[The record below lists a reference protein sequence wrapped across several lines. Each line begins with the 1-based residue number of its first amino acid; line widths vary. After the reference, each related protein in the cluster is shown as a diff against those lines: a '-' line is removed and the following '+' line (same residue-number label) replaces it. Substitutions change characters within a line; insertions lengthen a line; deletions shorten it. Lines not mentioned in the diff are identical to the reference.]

1 MIGRLIDLSL
11 RQPLLVFALAAL
23 LAAGGVQAWRNLPID
38 AFPDV
43 SPTQVKIILKAPG
56 MTPEEVEQ
64 RIATPIEIE
73 MLGIPHK
80 RLVRSIAKYAIA
92 DITVDFDDQTDVYW
106 ARQQVSERLGGVM
119 RELPAGTSGGL
130 APVTTPLGEMFMFT
144 IESAQHSLEERR
156 TVLDWVIRPALR
168 TLPGVADVNA
178 LGGEVRTYEVAP
190 DPQRLNARGVTLDSL
205 RQALER
211 NNRNDGAGR
220 ITDGEDALVVR
231 VEGSVRSLD
240 DLRSI
245 LVAGDRGMVSRIGDL
260 AQVRMASATRY
271 GTVTADGQG
280 ETVQGLVLG
289 LRGAN
294 AAELVRGVRA
304 RLAEIEPKLP
314 AGMKIRVFYDRSELI
329 DRAVGTVI
337 KALAEAVVLV
347 AIVLLLF
354 LGDLRAA
361 LVVAVTLPLSILAAF
376 VLMQITGLT
385 ANLMS
390 LGGLAIAIG
399 MLVDAAVVVVE
410 HASTRLAEPGAD
422 TENRRACV
430 AQAVREVARPVV
442 AGIAIIGTV
451 FLPLLTLEGL
461 EGKLFSPVA
470 LSIVYALAGS
480 LVLAFTLVPALS
492 VLMLRRGPHADP
504 WLVRRSEAGYRRLLE
519 AALAHPRWV
528 VAGALASLA
537 LAGALYPT
545 IGRSF
550 MPTLDEGSLIVQL
563 QKSTSISLNA
573 SAATDIRVQQALM
586 REVPEITAIVA
597 RAGSDD
603 LGLDPMGLNES
614 DVFLVLAPRD
624 RWRGD
629 KALITE
635 SVRQVMTR
643 FSGLSYGFTQ
653 PIEMRVSEMLTGTR
667 GDLAVK
673 VFGPDLAENQAAAQ
687 KIAAVL
693 RAVPGAQ
700 DVLTTRSEGLRY
712 LRVRLDRAAA
722 GKAGL
727 PVDALQDRLRAQ
739 IEGVPVGLVIESGR
753 RIPVMLRGLDDLRD
767 SPERFANLQITAP
780 DGAVWPLERLAQLE
794 QIEGPVRID
803 HENASRFSIVQA
815 GVSGRDLVGFVEE
828 ARAAVTRAVPLGA
841 GMRLQWGGQFEN
853 QQRAAQR
860 LAIVV
865 PMALAM
871 IFVLLTMTFGSVRQ
885 ALLVFANV
893 PFAAVGGVVA
903 LAVSGEYLSVP
914 ASVGFI
920 ALVGIAVLNGVVLV
934 SHFNELLGQGLS
946 LDQCV
951 RRGSV
956 RRLRPVLMTAA
967 ITALGMVPLLF
978 ASGPGSEIQRPLA
991 IVVVGGL
998 LSSTLLTLVL
1008 LPMLFARFGQA
1019 PGAATPAPAAAPSA
1033 PAMPV
1038 SGNP

>member
-11 RQPLLVFALAAL
+11 RQPLLIFAFSAL
-23 LAAGGVQAWRNLPID
+23 LVAAGVQAWRSLPID

-43 SPTQVKIILKAPG
+43 SPTQVKVILKAPG

-80 RLVRSIAKYAIA
+80 RLVRSISKYAIA
-92 DITVDFDDQTDVYW
+92 DITVDFDDRTDVYW
-106 ARQQVSERLGGVM
+106 ARQQVSERLAGVM
-119 RELPAGTSGGL
+119 RDLPAGTTGGL

-144 IESAQHSLEERR
+144 IDGSGHSLEERR

-190 DPQRLNARGVTLDSL
+190 DPQRLNARGVTLDNL

-220 ITDGEDALVVR
+220 IADGEDALVVR

-240 DLRSI
+240 DLRGI
-245 LVAGDRGMVSRIGDL
+245 LVAGERGALSRVGDL
-260 AQVRMASATRY
+260 AQVRMASAARY
-271 GTVTADGQG
+271 GSVTADGQG

-294 AAELVRGVRA
+294 AAELVRGVRT

-314 AGMKIRVFYDRSELI
+314 PGMTIRVFYDRSELI
-329 DRAVGTVI
+329 DRAVSTVV
-337 KALAEAVVLV
+337 KALAEAVALV
-347 AIVLLLF
+347 AIVLILF

-376 VLMQITGLT
+376 ILMRATGLT

-410 HASTRLAEPGAD
+410 HVSTRLAPAGAD
-422 TENRRACV
+422 LESRRECI
-430 AQAVREVARPVV
+430 AQAVREVARPVL

-492 VLMLRRGPHADP
+492 MLMRRQEHAAEP
-504 WLVRRSEAGYRRLLE
+504 WVVRRSEAGYRRLLQ
-519 AALAHPRWV
+519 AVLAHPRWV
-528 VAGALASLA
+528 VAGALISLA
-537 LAGALYPT
+537 LAAGLYPT

-550 MPTLDEGSLIVQL
+550 MPTLDEGSVIVQL
-563 QKSTSISLNA
+563 QKSTSINLNV
-573 SAATDIRVQQALM
+573 SAATDLRVQQALM

-614 DVFLVLAPRD
+614 DVFLVLAPREK
-624 RWRGD
+624 WRGD
-629 KALITE
+629 KALITD

-643 FSGLSYGFTQ
+643 FAGLSYGFTQ

-673 VFGPDLAENQAAAQ
+673 VFGPDLAQNQAAAQ
-687 KIAAVL
+687 QIAAVL

-700 DVLTTRSEGLRY
+700 DVLTTRNEGLRY
-712 LRVRLDRAAA
+712 LRVRIDRAAA

-727 PVDALQDRLRAQ
+727 PIDALQDRLRAQ
-739 IEGVPVGLVIESGR
+739 IEGVPVGLVIEPGR
-753 RIPVMLRGLDDLRD
+753 RIPVMLRGLDDQRD
-767 SPERFANLQITAP
+767 SLERFSSLQITAP
-780 DGAVWPLERLAQLE
+780 DGSVWPIERLAQLE
-794 QIEGPVRID
+794 QVEGPVRID

-815 GVSGRDLVGFVEE
+815 GVSGRDLVGFVDE
-828 ARAAVTRAVPLGA
+828 ARAAVAAGVRLGP

-853 QQRAAQR
+853 QQRAAER
-860 LAIVV
+860 LTVVV
-865 PMALAM
+865 PMALAI
-871 IFVLLTMTFGSVRQ
+871 IFVLLTITFGSVRQ
-885 ALLVFANV
+885 ALLVFSNV

-903 LAVSGEYLSVP
+903 LAISGEYLSVP

-934 SHFNELLGQGLS
+934 SHFNELLAQGLS
-946 LDQCV
+946 LDECV
-951 RRGSV
+951 RRGAV

-998 LSSTLLTLVL
+998 LTSTLLTLVL
-1008 LPMLFARFGQA
+1008 LPVLFARFGQPRRA
-1019 PGAATPAPAAAPSA
+1019 SA
-1033 PAMPV
+1033 RTA
-1038 SGNP
+1038 SENR

>member
-1 MIGRLIDLSL
+1 
-11 RQPLLVFALAAL
+11 
-23 LAAGGVQAWRNLPID
+23 
-38 AFPDV
+38 
-43 SPTQVKIILKAPG
+43 
-56 MTPEEVEQ
+56 
-64 RIATPIEIE
+64 
-73 MLGIPHK
+73 
-80 RLVRSIAKYAIA
+80 
-92 DITVDFDDQTDVYW
+92 
-106 ARQQVSERLGGVM
+106 
-119 RELPAGTSGGL
+119 
-130 APVTTPLGEMFMFT
+130 
-144 IESAQHSLEERR
+144 
-156 TVLDWVIRPALR
+156 
-168 TLPGVADVNA
+168 
-178 LGGEVRTYEVAP
+178 
-190 DPQRLNARGVTLDSL
+190 
-205 RQALER
+205 
-211 NNRNDGAGR
+211 
-220 ITDGEDALVVR
+220 
-231 VEGSVRSLD
+231 
-240 DLRSI
+240 
-245 LVAGDRGMVSRIGDL
+245 
-260 AQVRMASATRY
+260 
-271 GTVTADGQG
+271 
-280 ETVQGLVLG
+280 
-289 LRGAN
+289 
-294 AAELVRGVRA
+294 
-304 RLAEIEPKLP
+304 
-314 AGMKIRVFYDRSELI
+314 
-329 DRAVGTVI
+329 
-337 KALAEAVVLV
+337 
-347 AIVLLLF
+347 
-354 LGDLRAA
+354 
-361 LVVAVTLPLSILAAF
+361 
-376 VLMQITGLT
+376 
-385 ANLMS
+385 
-390 LGGLAIAIG
+390 
-399 MLVDAAVVVVE
+399 
-410 HASTRLAEPGAD
+410 
-422 TENRRACV
+422 
-430 AQAVREVARPVV
+430 
-442 AGIAIIGTV
+442 
-451 FLPLLTLEGL
+451 
-461 EGKLFSPVA
+461 
-470 LSIVYALAGS
+470 
-480 LVLAFTLVPALS
+480 VLAFTLVPALS

-537 LAGALYPT
+537 LAGALYPM

-635 SVRQVMTR
+635 SIRQVMTR
-643 FSGLSYGFTQ
+643 FAGLSYGFTQ

-673 VFGPDLAENQAAAQ
+673 VFGPDLAENQATAQ
-687 KIAAVL
+687 RIAAVL
-693 RAVPGAQ
+693 RTVPGAQ

-815 GVSGRDLVGFVEE
+815 GVSGRDLVGFVDE

-1008 LPMLFARFGQA
+1008 LPMLFARFGQPA
-1019 PGAATPAPAAAPSA
+1019 GAATSAPAAAPST
-1033 PAMPV
+1033 PAMPA

>member
-1 MIGRLIDLSL
+1 MIDRLIELSL
-11 RQPLLVFALAAL
+11 RQPLLVIMLSVL
-23 LAAGGVQAWRNLPID
+23 LTAGGVQAWRGLPID

-43 SPTQVKIILKAPG
+43 STTQVKIIIKAPG
-56 MTPEEVEQ
+56 MTPEEIEQ
-64 RIATPIEIE
+64 RITLPIELE

-80 RLVRSIAKYAIA
+80 RLVRSVSKYAIA
-92 DITVDFDDQTDVYW
+92 DVTVDFDDATDVYW
-106 ARQQVSERLGGVM
+106 ARQQVSERLAGVM

-144 IESAQHSLEERR
+144 LESATHSLAERR

-178 LGGEVRTYEVAP
+178 LGGEVRTYEIAP
-190 DPQRLNARGVTLDSL
+190 DPGLMNARGITFEQL
-205 RQALER
+205 RQAIET

-220 ITDGEDALVVR
+220 VADGEEALVVR
-231 VEGSVRSLD
+231 VEGSARSAG
-240 DLRSI
+240 DLRETVVKSSHS
-245 LVAGDRGMVSRIGDL
+245 ATTRIGDV
-260 AQVRMASATRY
+260 AQVRIASATRY
-271 GTVTADGQG
+271 GAVTADGSG

-294 AAELVRGVRA
+294 ARDVVSGVRE
-304 RLAEIEPKLP
+304 RLAQIEPKLP
-314 AGMKIRVFYDRSELI
+314 PGMKIRVFYDRGELI
-329 DRAVGTVI
+329 DRAVATVI

-347 AIVLLLF
+347 AIVLLVF

-361 LVVAVTLPLSILAAF
+361 LVVAVVLPLSILAAF
-376 VLMQITGLT
+376 MMMRQAGLS

-399 MLVDAAVVVVE
+399 ILVDAAVVVVE
-410 HASTRLAEPGAD
+410 HASTRLAGAAAD
-422 TENRRACV
+422 PASRRACM
-430 AQAVREVARPVV
+430 AGAVREVAQPVI

-470 LSIVYALAGS
+470 LSIVFALSGS
-480 LVLAFTLVPALS
+480 LVLAFTLVP
-492 VLMLRRGPHADP
+492 VLAVSLLRRGAHPEP
-504 WLVRRSEAGYRRLLE
+504 WLVRRSQAGYARLLE
-519 AALAHPRWV
+519 AVLRHPRWV
-528 VAGALASLA
+528 VFGALVSLAAAGAV
-537 LAGALYPT
+537 YPT

-563 QKSTSISLNA
+563 QKSTAIGLNE
-573 SAATDIRVQQALM
+573 SAAIDLRVQQALM

-614 DVFLVLAPRD
+614 DVFLVLAPRAQ
-624 RWRGD
+624 WRGD
-629 KALITE
+629 KALITQ
-635 SVRQVMTR
+635 SIRQVMER
-643 FSGLSYGFTQ
+643 FAGLAYGFTQ

-667 GDLAVK
+667 GDLVVK
-673 VFGPDLAENQAAAQ
+673 IFGPDLAQNQMAAQRIAAA
-687 KIAAVL
+687 L
-693 RAVPGAQ
+693 RGVPGAQ
-700 DVLTTRSEGLRY
+700 DVLTARNEGLRY
-712 LRVRLDRAAA
+712 LTVRIDRAAA
-722 GKAGL
+722 GRAGFSI
-727 PVDALQDRLRAQ
+727 DSLQDRLRAQ
-739 IEGVPVGLVIESGR
+739 IEGAPAGLILEAGR
-753 RIPVMLRGLDDLRD
+753 RVPIMIRGQQDVRE
-767 SPERFANLQITAP
+767 SPERFSRLFVTAP
-780 DGAVWPLERLAQLE
+780 DGDVWPLERLARLE
-794 QIEGPVRID
+794 QLEGPVRID
-803 HENASRFSIVQA
+803 HENTSRFTAVQA
-815 GVSGRDLVGFVEE
+815 SVEGRDLVGFVTQAQQVV
-828 ARAAVTRAVPLGA
+828 ARDVPLGA
-841 GMRLQWGGQFEN
+841 DMSLQWGGQFEN

-865 PMALAM
+865 PVSLV
-871 IFVLLTMTFGSVRQ
+871 IILVLLTMTFGSIRQ

-893 PFAAVGGVVA
+893 PFAAVGGVLA

-934 SHFNELLGQGLS
+934 SHFNELLDEGATL
-946 LDQCV
+946 LEAV

-978 ASGPGSEIQRPLA
+978 ATGPGSEIQRPLA

-998 LSSTLLTLVL
+998 VSSTVLTLVL
-1008 LPMLFARFGQA
+1008 LPMLFARFGR
-1019 PGAATPAPAAAPSA
+1019 ATRLELR
-1033 PAMPV
+1033 
-1038 SGNP
+1038 